1 MQELQSQGFQN
12 KTQNQPGI
20 RICTG
25 TLNDLVPTKPLL
37 VGLIPSLPILQM
49 RKLRHRR
56 SEEPAPAPTAAPG
69 RAAAAGPAVPGP
81 SGRQASVTQQET
93 GAQMAL
99 HATAG
104 RLVGWRDWAPFPSED
119 GATGAGFTGDAGF
132 TTVSRRV
139 SSGLTPPPA

>member
-1 MQELQSQGFQN
+1 MQELQSHGFQN

-20 RICTG
+20 RICSG

-49 RKLRHRR
+49 RKLRCRR

-81 SGRQASVTQQET
+81 SGRQESVTQQVT
-93 GAQMAL
+93 GG
-99 HATAG
+99 T
-104 RLVGWRDWAPFPSED
+104 D
-119 GATGAGFTGDAGF
+119 GALRNCWPAGWLA
-132 TTVSRRV
+132 
-139 SSGLTPPPA
+139 